1 MNGLIILKVLPIGWH
16 SKPSCEITV
25 EHIIFQ
31 TPFAPTHLQAVK
43 VFSQSKLCSDVYR
56 SNSNTLPVIWVYVI
70 FDWKR
75 YSITIVSSFFI
86 VYMVVST
93 VNDILVLRMID
104 LVTIRVFVK
113 VIGIYRENPLVMIE
127 SNNIYFR

>member
-1 MNGLIILKVLPIGWH
+1 MFTEVIPI
-16 SKPSCEITV
+16 PY
-25 EHIIFQ
+25 Q
-31 TPFAPTHLQAVK
+31 
-43 VFSQSKLCSDVYR
+43 
-56 SNSNTLPVIWVYVI
+56 VIWVYVI

-127 SNNIYFR
+127 SNTIYIRVRNRVIRF